1 LNTNVTS
8 RLVADPLSEALLL
21 IDDPQSGQQIP
32 CIPSTAAGNP
42 YPTSCPV
49 NGNGLGLNFR
59 SSGTIPNV
67 YQGRNGGGA
76 GNSLVWLG
84 IPVDPPGT
92 NGQRTLRITNV
103 RANASQLGTS
113 STLVPTQIVMYLSI
127 TPFQALPVNN
137 PQQVVGY
144 VTPGLSFSLRN
155 AANNATSSG
164 VTFLQCVSN
173 NPDIAAANTAALNN
187 GISFV
192 ARFTEGFA
200 SSFKRRNVARGNAD
214 TSPTPAPQPS
224 PGGLDPN
231 SIGGQYFTETGLY
244 NPNLGTTNGLA
255 AAGLADHGTRL
266 MLRFAGIPQGA
277 QIFVGAYENGATASN
292 SRVRLVTTDAN
303 GAGAFS
309 AAAITS
315 TAAGLAPVTLT
326 TGGGVAVYEVMNSD
340 PLTPETIDVPVV
352 VAYTANTTNNL
363 PALGTGTV
371 TGSFAPLSTITVQS
385 SSAPIP
391 RFADS
396 PANRTALTINACSTN
411 LLFPFVTNQA
421 GFDTGIAIAN
431 TSLDPFKTPTQQG
444 ACIINYYG
452 ATTGGGAA
460 PAAATSPVVAAG
472 TELVFL
478 LSTGGGGVAA
488 TPGFQGYIIA
498 QCAFQFGHGFAFIS
512 DLGSQRLAEGYLALV
527 MDGTAP
533 TVPRSKT
540 VSEPLGQ

>member
-1 LNTNVTS
+1 MVDFRKWFPALAITAVVLGGASMASAQTAPPLTCTANAGAPPQVRAEGITELVGDFVIICQGGTPTASGQLVPQVNITVQLNTNVTS

-32 CIPSTAAGNP
+32 CIPVANST

-244 NPNLGTTNGLA
+244 NPALGTTNGLA

-292 SRVRLVTTDAN
+292 SRVRLVTTVL
-303 GAGAFS
+303 S
-309 AAAITS
+309 ARLPSRAPP
-315 TAAGLAPVTLT
+315 LA
-326 TGGGVAVYEVMNSD
+326 
-340 PLTPETIDVPVV
+340 
-352 VAYTANTTNNL
+352 
-363 PALGTGTV
+363 
-371 TGSFAPLSTITVQS
+371 
-385 SSAPIP
+385 
-391 RFADS
+391 
-396 PANRTALTINACSTN
+396 
-411 LLFPFVTNQA
+411 LL
-421 GFDTGIAIAN
+421 
-431 TSLDPFKTPTQQG
+431 L
-444 ACIINYYG
+444 
-452 ATTGGGAA
+452 
-460 PAAATSPVVAAG
+460 
-472 TELVFL
+472 L
-478 LSTGGGGVAA
+478 LS
-488 TPGFQGYIIA
+488 Q
-498 QCAFQFGHGFAFIS
+498 
-512 DLGSQRLAEGYLALV
+512 LAL
-527 MDGTAP
+527 A
-533 TVPRSKT
+533 
-540 VSEPLGQ
+540 